1 MNLVAPDVD
10 LKEGMTKLETAL
22 ITPLIS
28 GELDGWVKNARQAA
42 NDLAPKLKR
51 FIKTVLRSEYDEIAK
66 TDTELLRRVQQM
78 VRDDEKL
85 LADFESF
92 RHDLDSLA
100 ERVPLVKNDEAK
112 TNEHRTRIEATGTAL
127 VLAIK
132 KHQAAADTWLAEA
145 LNRDNGVGD

>member
-1 MNLVAPDVD
+1 MNLVAPDID
-10 LKEGMTKLETAL
+10 LKEGMTRLETAL
-22 ITPLIS
+22 ITPLIA
-28 GELDGWVKNARQAA
+28 GELDSWVKNARQAA
-42 NDLAPKLKR
+42 TDLAPKLKR

-85 LADFESF
+85 IADFESF
-92 RHDLDSLA
+92 HHDLDSLA
-100 ERVPLVKNDEAK
+100 ERVPLVKGDEAK
-112 TNEHRTRIEATGTAL
+112 TNEHRARVETKGTAL